1 MVFLREM
8 WADWLGIRP
17 GPRNLRICRAQSRRA
32 ISNQWINRL
41 LSVFLIVAWGA
52 IPSRAQNDVALQ
64 ASELMRTGKFHD
76 AELLWR
82 QLEQQHPKDPV
93 IHANLGVALAQ
104 QGKLESA
111 TAEYHKSL
119 ALKPDQPDV
128 ELNMGIAEFK
138 QGHFSAA
145 IPAFELVL
153 EAKPEDRRGT
163 VLLGMSYFGLR
174 QYDKASQYFA
184 DCTPRRSFQSRTSHG
199 SGAKLPLELPG

>member
-1 MVFLREM
+1 MGGLAGDPTRFSE
-8 WADWLGIRP
+8 P
-17 GPRNLRICRAQSRRA
+17 RICRARSRRA

-41 LSVFLIVAWGA
+41 LSVFLIVTWAVL
-52 IPSRAQNDVALQ
+52 PSHAQNDVALQ

-93 IHANLGVALAQ
+93 IHGNLGVALAQ

-111 TAEYHKSL
+111 AVEYHKSL

-128 ELNMGIAEFK
+128 VLNLGIAEFK

-145 IPAFELVL
+145 IPAFELVVK
-153 EAKPEDRRGT
+153 AKPEDRRGA
-163 VLLGMSYFGLR
+163 VFWG
-174 QYDKASQYFA
+174 
-184 DCTPRRSFQSRTSHG
+184 
-199 SGAKLPLELPG
+199 